1 MDEATIRQK
10 ISEAGLR
17 ITYPRLALLS
27 ELQRST
33 SPRSA
38 AELSATLSQ
47 FPRSS
52 IYRNLE
58 TLETANLLKSS
69 MIKWVRR
76 YELGDLLVPHHHHLT
91 CTTCGNVIQF
101 DSPKLEKQLLSSAS
115 DNGYKLLSHVVE
127 LRGICNKCNSEPD
140 TTSRLAQG
148 INTMKRFRSPDPI
161 MEQLQAEDHYNTF
174 PTDDKPPESPAN
186 SVENNL

>member
-1 MDEATIRQK
+1 MDEANIRQK
-10 ISEAGLR
+10 ITEAGLR
-17 ITYPRLALLS
+17 ITYPRLALLA
-27 ELQRST
+27 ELQRSS
-33 SPRSA
+33 SPKSA

-58 TLETANLLKSS
+58 TLETASLLKSS

-91 CTTCGNVIQF
+91 CTVCGNVIQF
-101 DSPKLEKQLLSSAS
+101 DSPKLEKQLISSAG
-115 DNGYKLLSHVVE
+115 DNGYKLISHVVE
-127 LRGICNKCNSEPD
+127 LRGICSNCSSE
-140 TTSRLAQG
+140 TSATSMIAQG
-148 INTMKRFRSPDPI
+148 INTMKRFRTPDPI

-174 PTDDKPPESPAN
+174 PTDDKPTEDASQPESPK
-186 SVENNL
+186 